1 MPEGAG
7 LEARNVAGAMTSMHI
22 DELISNLA
30 IGIAQGQMQL
40 DQVCMEIAQFMGD
53 AQVAFGK
60 RAGSDEPDLL
70 SLIELGFSPNF
81 YQFVDTILEVRVSV
95 STQFEESR
103 EYDTS
108 QTQMHQDEYQS
119 QSSYESRSSQTSS
132 GYSYGY
138 SGYYGWWWWGRR
150 YGYGGSRYGSSSS
163 RSASSSSLK
172 QKNVSLTTVDA
183 KYASTYNYAVEG
195 SSLVKTKIVP
205 VPPPQVFEEIVRA
218 KVQERREWEQR
229 MRWTDQA
236 RSILTAA
243 ANTAYSTI
251 SDGEGLGKSLITFK
265 RDNAVKVRDPVLN
278 LQDEYNQMTTDHWA
292 VIKNS
297 VRLREAADN
306 ELESIVENT
315 RKLVDAFPEDGTS
328 PDDST
333 VVKNLLTALKNS
345 LESFKG
351 QIEELLEKIPAQEE
365 ETAKET
371 TVETREQETGEGGTD
386 SGTDNSGT

>member
-1 MPEGAG
+1 MANGAG
-7 LEARNVAGAMTSMHI
+7 LEVRNVAGAMTSMHI

-108 QTQMHQDEYQS
+108 QTDMHQDEAQS
-119 QSSYESRSSQTSS
+119 QSSYESQKSSSS
-132 GYSYGY
+132 YSYGRGW
-138 SGYYGWWWWGRR
+138 SWGWSPWYYGYW
-150 YGYGGSRYGSSSS
+150 GYGGSGSSSS
-163 RSASSSSLK
+163 SSSRYAGSSSY
-172 QKNVSLTTVDA
+172 KNKNISLTTVDA

-236 RSILTAA
+236 RSILTGVSNSVDTTLA
-243 ANTAYSTI
+243 
-251 SDGEGLGKSLITFK
+251 DGNGLGKSINLFGK
-265 RDNAVKVRDPVLN
+265 DNADNVQNSILS
-278 LQDEYNQMTTDHWA
+278 LQDDYNQMSTDHWA
-292 VIKNS
+292 VITGS

-306 ELESIVENT
+306 KMKSIIENT
-315 RKLVDAFPEDGTS
+315 QKLVDAYAGDTTPAGTDIQ
-328 PDDST
+328 PFI
-333 VVKNLLTALKNS
+333 NALKDN
-345 LESFKG
+345 LGAFKG
-351 QIEELLEKIPAQEE
+351 NIDELLNKLPVEE
-365 ETAKET
+365 EEAAGEAPQ
-371 TVETREQETGEGGTD
+371 QETPDTGNAELEPGE
-386 SGTDNSGT
+386 

>member
-108 QTQMHQDEYQS
+108 QTDMHQDEAQS
-119 QSSYESRSSQTSS
+119 QSSYESRKNSS
-132 GYSYGY
+132 SYGY
-138 SGYYGWWWWGRR
+138 GRGWSWGGGWGWGGYW
-150 YGYGGSRYGSSSS
+150 GYGGRGSSSS
-163 RSASSSSLK
+163 SSSRAAGSSSYK
-172 QKNVSLTTVDA
+172 QKNISLTTVDA
-183 KYASTYNYAVEG
+183 KFASTYNYAVEG

-218 KVQERREWEQR
+218 KVQERKDWEQR

-236 RSILTAA
+236 RSTLTTAGNSADSMITDINGLVKSVINVKQGDAA
-243 ANTAYSTI
+243 GIQSSVLDI
-251 SDGEGLGKSLITFK
+251 QEGYK
-265 RDNAVKVRDPVLN
+265 
-278 LQDEYNQMTTDHWA
+278 QMTTDHWA
-292 VIKNS
+292 VIKGS

-306 ELESIVENT
+306 ALKKAIDDAQ
-315 RKLVDAFPEDGTS
+315 KLVDAFPEPDSHPLTS
-328 PDDST
+328 ET
-333 VVKNLLTALKNS
+333 ETTLAALKSN
-345 LESFKG
+345 LETFKSR
-351 QIEELLEKIPAQEE
+351 IEDIIMKIPAEE
-365 ETAKET
+365 EQAGEET
-371 TVETREQETGEGGTD
+371 SEEPVTEIEGDNTVPEQ
-386 SGTDNSGT
+386 

>member
-7 LEARNVAGAMTSMHI
+7 LETRNVAGAMTSMHI

-108 QTQMHQDEYQS
+108 QTDMHQDEVQS
-119 QSSYESRSSQTSS
+119 QSSYENRESSS
-132 GYSYGY
+132 SYGY
-138 SGYYGWWWWGRR
+138 GRGWSWGGGWGWGGYW
-150 YGYGGSRYGSSSS
+150 GYGGRGSSSS
-163 RSASSSSLK
+163 GSSRNAGSSSSK
-172 QKNVSLTTVDA
+172 QKNISLTTVDA
-183 KYASTYNYAVEG
+183 KFASTYNYAVEG

-218 KVQERREWEQR
+218 KVQERKDWEQR

-236 RSILTAA
+236 RSILTGVSNSV
-243 ANTAYSTI
+243 NTTLA
-251 SDGEGLGKSLITFK
+251 DGNGLGESINMFGK
-265 RDNAVKVRDPVLN
+265 DNADKVQNSVLN
-278 LQDEYNQMTTDHWA
+278 LQDDYNRMSTDHWA
-292 VIKNS
+292 VITGS

-306 ELESIVENT
+306 TMKSIIENT
-315 RKLVDAFPEDGTS
+315 QKLADAYAGDTTPVGTDIEPFINALKDDLGAFKGNIDELLNKLPVEEEEPTGETQQSDTSATGNAEPGTS
-328 PDDST
+328 
-333 VVKNLLTALKNS
+333 
-345 LESFKG
+345 E
-351 QIEELLEKIPAQEE
+351 
-365 ETAKET
+365 
-371 TVETREQETGEGGTD
+371 
-386 SGTDNSGT
+386 